1 LMSSVLDPRYKLRY
15 VNWSINDN
23 FSEVEAKEL
32 RDLLEARLYQLF
44 AEYSDVGQES
54 QSGSQSNHFDLG
66 GNEDLYS
73 YNRFLS
79 STGLSSGQ
87 SDLSKYLDEALE
99 SHTNDFDILKW
110 WKENS
115 SRLPLLARMAKDLLA
130 IPISIVPFEST
141 FSLGGRVIDEYR
153 SCLTPKTV
161 EALVCNSSCIKG
173 SRKALIL
180 DSLLVEEYNEFEKL
194 EEGTITYA
202 YSNFCYSAI
211 PLF

>member
-1 LMSSVLDPRYKLRY
+1 M
-15 VNWSINDN
+15 
-23 FSEVEAKEL
+23 
-32 RDLLEARLYQLF
+32 
-44 AEYSDVGQES
+44 
-54 QSGSQSNHFDLG
+54 
-66 GNEDLYS
+66 
-73 YNRFLS
+73 
-79 STGLSSGQ
+79 SSGQ

-130 IPISIVPFEST
+130 IPISIVPSEST

-173 SRKALIL
+173 SCKAPIL
-180 DSLLVEEYNEFEKL
+180 DSLLIEEYNEFEKL
-194 EEGTITYA
+194 EEGTIINT